1 MEFIM
6 SKKNPDNQNKFIIGP
21 IFESVI
27 VGQCKEMKNLLG
39 CDNSYIRKFLFSIA
53 DKYFL

>member
-1 MEFIM
+1 M